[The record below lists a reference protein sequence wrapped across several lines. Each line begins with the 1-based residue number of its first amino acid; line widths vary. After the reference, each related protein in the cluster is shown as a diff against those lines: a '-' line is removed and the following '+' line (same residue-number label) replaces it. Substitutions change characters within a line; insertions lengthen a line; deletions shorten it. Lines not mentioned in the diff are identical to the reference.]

1 MGEQINIGMI
11 GYKFMGKMHS
21 HAYRDLSFF
30 FPDSPKPCLKAISGR
45 NESAVKKAA
54 EDMGW
59 DSYETDWRRLIQ
71 RDDIDV
77 IDIVT
82 PNHTH
87 PEIAI
92 EAAEAGKHI
101 ISEKPLALNVKDAK
115 RMLEAVEKNNVIHMV
130 CHNYRFAPA
139 VQYAKQLIEKGYL
152 GKIHHIRAHYLQD
165 FIIDPSFPLI
175 WRLKKEVAGSGAL
188 GDIGIH
194 SIDLAR
200 FLVGEIEE
208 VSSMM
213 ETFVKERP
221 VPSEEG
227 GLRGTSNQKEYG
239 QVTVDDAIAFLA
251 RFKNG
256 AMGIFEATRFAG
268 GNRNK
273 NKFEINGETGSIRWD
288 MERMNELDVYFT
300 DSPEGLQG
308 FRTIHCTEEQHP
320 YAGAYWPPGHSIGYE
335 HTFIHLVHE
344 FFQGISANYSPQ
356 PNFKDGVLNQMVMES
371 IENSA
376 RNKGWEKV

>member
-1 MGEQINIGMI
+1 M
-11 GYKFMGKMHS
+11 
-21 HAYRDLSFF
+21 
-30 FPDSPKPCLKAISGR
+30 
-45 NESAVKKAA
+45 
-54 EDMGW
+54 
-59 DSYETDWRRLIQ
+59 
-71 RDDIDV
+71 
-77 IDIVT
+77 
-82 PNHTH
+82 
-87 PEIAI
+87 
-92 EAAEAGKHI
+92 
-101 ISEKPLALNVKDAK
+101 KDAK

-200 FLVGEIEE
+200 FLVGEIDE

-308 FRTIHCTEEQHP
+308 FAPFIAQKAAPLCWSILAAWPQHR
-320 YAGAYWPPGHSIGYE
+320 
-335 HTFIHLVHE
+335 L
-344 FFQGISANYSPQ
+344 
-356 PNFKDGVLNQMVMES
+356 
-371 IENSA
+371 
-376 RNKGWEKV
+376 

>member
-1 MGEQINIGMI
+1 MLIV
-11 GYKFMGKMHS
+11 Y
-21 HAYRDLSFF
+21 LSFF
-30 FPDSPKPCLKAISGR
+30 FPDSPKPCLKAIGGR
-45 NESAVKKAA
+45 NESAVKKAV

-59 DSYETDWRRLIQ
+59 DSYEIDWRRLIQ

-152 GKIHHIRAHYLQD
+152 GKIHHIRAHDLQD

-251 RFKNG
+251 Q
-256 AMGIFEATRFAG
+256 I
-268 GNRNK
+268 
-273 NKFEINGETGSIRWD
+273 
-288 MERMNELDVYFT
+288 
-300 DSPEGLQG
+300 
-308 FRTIHCTEEQHP
+308 
-320 YAGAYWPPGHSIGYE
+320 
-335 HTFIHLVHE
+335 
-344 FFQGISANYSPQ
+344 
-356 PNFKDGVLNQMVMES
+356 
-371 IENSA
+371 
-376 RNKGWEKV
+376 